1 MSQTSN
7 RVVFDHDAYI
17 DNRNRWTYEQFI
29 PYMGQW
35 VAWNG
40 DGTSIVAHHPDFA
53 EVARRT
59 DELGYASD
67 EVLLDYIPGADEP
80 DTHL

>member
-1 MSQTSN
+1 MPETTERVRFNHALYVQN
-7 RVVFDHDAYI
+7 RSK
-17 DNRNRWTYEQFI
+17 WTFEQFV
-29 PYMGQW
+29 PYMGHW

-67 EVLLDYIPGADEP
+67 EVLLDYIPGADAP
-80 DTHL
+80 DAYL